1 MYISFTVLLNTY
13 STAGTAIEASE
24 ASKEV
29 RSVYEI
35 KSFARL
41 EELEKEVDTVLVSSS
56 YALLTR

>member
-1 MYISFTVLLNTY
+1 MYISFAVLLNTY
-13 STAGTAIEASE
+13 STAGTASE
-24 ASKEV
+24 ASKDV

-35 KSFARL
+35 KNFARL